1 MERLVRATKFP
12 PGAKTTPREIFME
25 VLSCSRS
32 AAEGRDSA
40 TKQVCFIYLFIY
52 LFILLRPCV
61 LTFTKI
67 FATPKIM
74 PPSTAH
80 RARGCPFIT
89 NVDGEDFVVDGIT
102 KYGN

>member
-1 MERLVRATKFP
+1 MFK
-12 PGAKTTPREIFME
+12 K
-25 VLSCSRS
+25 CSRQ
-32 AAEGRDSA
+32 GA
-40 TKQVCFIYLFIY
+40 TPPQNKCALFIYLFIY
-52 LFILLRPCV
+52 LFYYMCVRPCV

>member
-1 MERLVRATKFP
+1 MFK
-12 PGAKTTPREIFME
+12 K
-25 VLSCSRS
+25 CSRQ
-32 AAEGRDSA
+32 GA
-40 TKQVCFIYLFIY
+40 TPPQNKCALFIYLFIY

>member
-1 MERLVRATKFP
+1 
-12 PGAKTTPREIFME
+12 ME

-32 AAEGRDSA
+32 ATDRARLPPQNKCA
-40 TKQVCFIYLFIY
+40 LFIY